1 MKFEYQQDSLVLKVL
16 DTSHTGE
23 VLDFYKRNKDSF
35 EKYETDKPSNFYT
48 YTFIYNLLKAE
59 YNACI
64 HGKHIRFFLYDN
76 SVSDKIIGS
85 VSFTDIKS
93 SMKSCVIGYKIDE
106 KYRRMGYG
114 RRMLTMALK
123 IMVTEYGVTTSAL
136 LIYRNYL
143 IKTPDT
149 SIQNMDLKNHFCDSF

>member
-64 HGKHIRFFLYDN
+64 HGKHIR
-76 SVSDKIIGS
+76 S
-85 VSFTDIKS
+85 
-93 SMKSCVIGYKIDE
+93 
-106 KYRRMGYG
+106 
-114 RRMLTMALK
+114 
-123 IMVTEYGVTTSAL
+123 
-136 LIYRNYL
+136 
-143 IKTPDT
+143 
-149 SIQNMDLKNHFCDSF
+149 LKNGSLPPVRESITSKDPQTRVKLSEAFHLLT

>member
-93 SMKSCVIGYKIDE
+93 SMKSCIIGYNRRKIPS
-106 KYRRMGYG
+106 YG
-114 RRMLTMALK
+114 LRQTYAYHG
-123 IMVTEYGVTTSAL
+123 T
-136 LIYRNYL
+136 
-143 IKTPDT
+143 
-149 SIQNMDLKNHFCDSF
+149 

>member
-1 MKFEYQQDSLVLKVL
+1 MKFEYQQDSLVLKIL

-64 HGKHIRFFLYDN
+64 HGKHIRFFCMTT
-76 SVSDKIIGS
+76 V
-85 VSFTDIKS
+85 FRIKLS
-93 SMKSCVIGYKIDE
+93 E
-106 KYRRMGYG
+106 AFHL
-114 RRMLTMALK
+114 LT
-123 IMVTEYGVTTSAL
+123 
-136 LIYRNYL
+136 
-143 IKTPDT
+143 
-149 SIQNMDLKNHFCDSF
+149 

>member
-93 SMKSCVIGYKIDE
+93 SMKSWPAFPPGGDAARRNGPVHLRCLPQRQEICYHQGGKEVLPCYRKI
-106 KYRRMGYG
+106 
-114 RRMLTMALK
+114 
-123 IMVTEYGVTTSAL
+123 
-136 LIYRNYL
+136 
-143 IKTPDT
+143 
-149 SIQNMDLKNHFCDSF
+149 

>member
-85 VSFTDIKS
+85 DV
-93 SMKSCVIGYKIDE
+93 CVKI
-106 KYRRMGYG
+106 YM
-114 RRMLTMALK
+114 
-123 IMVTEYGVTTSAL
+123 INIS
-136 LIYRNYL
+136 LILSVYYL
-143 IKTPDT
+143 HSTNSNVP
-149 SIQNMDLKNHFCDSF
+149 

>member
-64 HGKHIRFFLYDN
+64 HGKHIRFFLYGIHGYLN
-76 SVSDKIIGS
+76 GNRDKFLHLFRTTARPLRDDRHFCIRYIRKG
-85 VSFTDIKS
+85 I
-93 SMKSCVIGYKIDE
+93 
-106 KYRRMGYG
+106 YRRMF
-114 RRMLTMALK
+114 
-123 IMVTEYGVTTSAL
+123 E
-136 LIYRNYL
+136 
-143 IKTPDT
+143 
-149 SIQNMDLKNHFCDSF
+149 

>member
-59 YNACI
+59 YNAVYMENI
-64 HGKHIRFFLYDN
+64 SVFFCMTT
-76 SVSDKIIGS
+76 V
-85 VSFTDIKS
+85 FRIKLS
-93 SMKSCVIGYKIDE
+93 E
-106 KYRRMGYG
+106 AFHL
-114 RRMLTMALK
+114 LT
-123 IMVTEYGVTTSAL
+123 
-136 LIYRNYL
+136 
-143 IKTPDT
+143 
-149 SIQNMDLKNHFCDSF
+149 

>member
-76 SVSDKIIGS
+76 SVSDKII
-85 VSFTDIKS
+85 
-93 SMKSCVIGYKIDE
+93 
-106 KYRRMGYG
+106 
-114 RRMLTMALK
+114 
-123 IMVTEYGVTTSAL
+123 
-136 LIYRNYL
+136 
-143 IKTPDT
+143 
-149 SIQNMDLKNHFCDSF
+149 

>member
-59 YNACI
+59 YNACMTTVF
-64 HGKHIRFFLYDN
+64 R
-76 SVSDKIIGS
+76 
-85 VSFTDIKS
+85 IKLS
-93 SMKSCVIGYKIDE
+93 E
-106 KYRRMGYG
+106 AFHL
-114 RRMLTMALK
+114 LT
-123 IMVTEYGVTTSAL
+123 
-136 LIYRNYL
+136 
-143 IKTPDT
+143 
-149 SIQNMDLKNHFCDSF
+149 

>member
-106 KYRRMGYG
+106 K
-114 RRMLTMALK
+114 
-123 IMVTEYGVTTSAL
+123 
-136 LIYRNYL
+136 
-143 IKTPDT
+143 
-149 SIQNMDLKNHFCDSF
+149 